1 LALTRERKKPYEE
14 LKQKTMMVANKIMGK
29 PLDSY
34 YIFLNINNYIFICLS
49 LEGPMMAIVKIQI
62 LALQDT
68 ELGW

>member
-1 LALTRERKKPYEE
+1 
-14 LKQKTMMVANKIMGK
+14 MMVANKIMGK